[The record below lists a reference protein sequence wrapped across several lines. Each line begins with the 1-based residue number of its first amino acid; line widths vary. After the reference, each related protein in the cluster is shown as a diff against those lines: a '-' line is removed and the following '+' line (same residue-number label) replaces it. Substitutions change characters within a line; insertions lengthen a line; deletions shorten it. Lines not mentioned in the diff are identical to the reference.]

1 MIVHQRTNWMK
12 RIASLRSPQLLEW
25 GIYVLLLILLFG
37 AISLFG
43 NKIIT
48 AVNTGFE
55 TQNKIE
61 EIEGD
66 IAELEEENRRLT
78 YLRDLYTSDQEIE
91 SHYRSLQQKKME
103 GEEVYVI
110 SIEQDD
116 KEVTSD
122 ILEDIPLQEE
132 NRKGNS
138 IPVWQQ
144 WIQAVF

>member
-1 MIVHQRTNWMK
+1 MK
-12 RIASLRSPQLLEW
+12 RIASLRTPRLLEW
-25 GIYVLLLILLFG
+25 GIYVLLFIILFG
-37 AISLFG
+37 AVSLFG
-43 NKIIT
+43 SKIIT

-91 SHYRSLQQKKME
+91 SQYRSLQQKKME

-116 KEVTSD
+116 KEEAAG
-122 ILEDIPLQEE
+122 ILEDTPPLQEE
-132 NRKGNS
+132 NREGNS
-138 IPVWQQ
+138 MPVWQQ

>member
-1 MIVHQRTNWMK
+1 MK
-12 RIASLRSPQLLEW
+12 RIASLLSPQLLEW
-25 GIYVLLLILLFG
+25 GIYVLLFIILFG
-37 AISLFG
+37 AVSLFG
-43 NKIIT
+43 SKIIT

-91 SHYRSLQQKKME
+91 SQFRSLQQKKME

-110 SIEQDD
+110 SIEQEDEED
-116 KEVTSD
+116 EATG
-122 ILEDIPLQEE
+122 ILEDVPKQEE
-132 NRKGNS
+132 KSESDS